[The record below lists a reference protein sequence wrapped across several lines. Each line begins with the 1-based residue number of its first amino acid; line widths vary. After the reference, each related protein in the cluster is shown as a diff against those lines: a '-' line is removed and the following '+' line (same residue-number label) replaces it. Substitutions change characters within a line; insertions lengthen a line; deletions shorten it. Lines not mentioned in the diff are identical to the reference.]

1 MIAVGVRD
9 LKNRLSE
16 FLRLVR
22 AGETVLVTD
31 RGEVVAELRQPRGNG
46 ERSDLP
52 AGLVELARRGLATL
66 PQPRSEGVELYPR
79 LPRLVEDGTV
89 ERILDEDRGPV

>member
-1 MIAVGVRD
+1 MIAVGVRE

-22 AGETVLVTD
+22 AGEVVLVTD
-31 RGEVVAELRQPRGNG
+31 RGEVVAELRQPGGNG
-46 ERSDLP
+46 ERTDLP

-66 PQPRSEGVELYPR
+66 PEPRPEGGRRYPR
-79 LPRLVEDGTV
+79 LPEIAEDGTAQ
-89 ERILDEDRGPV
+89 RLLDEDRGTP